1 MNWEAYRGVALIL
14 LIVFGILL
22 FVGLECF
29 KAIVGTLLVA
39 VVWAAVATAVAAG
52 RRWPRLSILFWA
64 VMLGGLVAAG
74 LLFFLGGTYHRG
86 WTVYDTDNTGLPLE
100 WVRTI
105 AFDPQGRLWV
115 GTIKGVRVFDSQK
128 WTAHV
133 LTTLYLNPADAGA
146 IAFDPQGRAWVG
158 TRQGVKVFDGQSWAT
173 YNTHNSGLVDNYVR
187 TIASDAQG
195 RAWAG
200 TKVGISV
207 FDGQSWATYNT
218 RNSDLPQSH
227 VRAITLDP
235 QGRAWVG
242 TVSREPPSWFKG
254 TSGTVAVFDSRSWT
268 IYNDTNSGL
277 PSGLITSIAFDA
289 QGRAWVGTQTGIG
302 MFSEEEE
309 K

>member
-22 FVGLECF
+22 FVGLGFF

-74 LLFFLGGTYHRG
+74 LLFFLGGTYRRG

-115 GTIKGVRVFDSQK
+115 GTIKGVRVFDGQNWAAYDTSNSGLPENDIQAIAFDPQGRAWVGGGRGVGVFDSQK

-146 IAFDPQGRAWVG
+146 IAF
-158 TRQGVKVFDGQSWAT
+158 
-173 YNTHNSGLVDNYVR
+173 
-187 TIASDAQG
+187 
-195 RAWAG
+195 
-200 TKVGISV
+200 
-207 FDGQSWATYNT
+207 
-218 RNSDLPQSH
+218 
-227 VRAITLDP
+227 DP

-277 PSGLITSIAFDA
+277 PSGLVTSIAFDA